1 MANTSRLQLGRNRK
15 AIEDFLQE
23 FIDGTAS
30 ETKTRVMLQTLGF
43 TETTAN
49 ELIDDARDG
58 TIDTDLSGEP
68 EPEQQ
73 AVERQKKKIERD
85 KKEGGSW
92 ITTEDSNRL
101 YLEGGD
107 LKTSPSGKALTDN
120 KKDASKK
127 SEPKKT
133 EKPSQPAEQKQKTKS
148 TKIESGPRF
157 DRHKITMES
166 DGTGVGSLEMS
177 HDKQKKTVEVR
188 AIDAIQKGQGVGVKL
203 YGAAMEQ
210 AVELGAEKFGSDF
223 KVSDSAYKSWQRLKE
238 SLGDA
243 VKENPSKN
251 NGNQREGDGPIFE
264 VDLSKLST
272 EQIKKLKEQG
282 TK

>member
-1 MANTSRLQLGRNRK
+1 M
-15 AIEDFLQE
+15 F
-23 FIDGTAS
+23 F
-30 ETKTRVMLQTLGF
+30 TK
-43 TETTAN
+43 N
-49 ELIDDARDG
+49 I
-58 TIDTDLSGEP
+58 IP
-68 EPEQQ
+68 
-73 AVERQKKKIERD
+73 I
-85 KKEGGSW
+85 
-92 ITTEDSNRL
+92 
-101 YLEGGD
+101 
-107 LKTSPSGKALTDN
+107 

-157 DRHKITMES
+157 DRHRITMES

-210 AVELGAEKFGSDF
+210 AKQLGAETFGSDF
-223 KVSDSAYKSWQRLKE
+223 KVSDSAYQSWQRLKQ

-251 NGNQREGDGPIFE
+251 NGNQREGEGPIFE
-264 VDLSKLST
+264 VDLSKLSA